1 MNINN
6 LLLEVIAGHDLSQAE
21 MKNFM
26 AAVLSG
32 KVNPEQ
38 LAALLC
44 CLKMKGETQSELLGL
59 VLAMREKMIQLEGA
73 EDAVDVCG
81 TGGDQ
86 SGTFN
91 ISTAVAFVVAG
102 AGIKVAKHGNRAAS
116 SQSGSADVLEALGV
130 TISLSPHQAS
140 TVLEKVGL
148 VFLFAPKYHPA
159 MRHVAPVRKA
169 LGIPTIFNKIG
180 PLCSPANV
188 QRQLIG
194 VPSLQDAELLASVA
208 RQLPH
213 QRILIASSHDGLDEV
228 SISAPTTIITI
239 ENGEMTTTII
249 DPASFGFSAVP
260 LNSLKGGSPQENAEI
275 IRSILNGVKNSQRDI
290 VVLNAGLALYAAQKT
305 PTIHAGIQLARHAID
320 SGSALAVLENL
331 ITETNRY
338 A

>member
-6 LLLEVIAGHDLSQAE
+6 ILLEVIGGHDLSQAT

-26 AAVLSG
+26 TAVLSG
-32 KVNPEQ
+32 EINPEQ
-38 LAALLC
+38 LAALLS
-44 CLKMKGETQSELLGL
+44 CLKMKGETQSEILGL
-59 VLAMREKMIQLEGA
+59 VLAMREKMIKLEGA

-91 ISTAVAFVVAG
+91 ISSAVAFVVAG
-102 AGIKVAKHGNRAAS
+102 AGVKVAKHGNRAAS

-130 TISLSPHQAS
+130 TIALSPEQAAA
-140 TVLEKVGL
+140 VLQKIGL
-148 VFLFAPKYHPA
+148 VFLFAPNYHPA

-180 PLCSPANV
+180 PLCNPANV

-194 VPSLQDAELLASVA
+194 VPSLQDAQLLASVA
-208 RQLPH
+208 QQLPH
-213 QRILIASSHDGLDEV
+213 QRILIASSDDGLDEV
-228 SISAPTTIITI
+228 SISAPTTIIQI
-239 ENGEMTTTII
+239 ENGNETTTTV
-249 DPASFGFSAVP
+249 DPASFGISTAP
-260 LNSLKGGSPQENAEI
+260 LKSLKGGSPQKNAMI

-305 PTIHAGIQLARHAID
+305 PTIHEGIELAKHSID

-331 ITETNRY
+331 ITETSCY

>member
-21 MKNFM
+21 MKNFT

-38 LAALLC
+38 LAALLS

-102 AGIKVAKHGNRAAS
+102 AGVQVAKHGNRAAS

-130 TISLSPHQAS
+130 TINLSPERAS
-140 TVLEKVGL
+140 AVLQKVGL
-148 VFLFAPKYHPA
+148 VFLFAPNYHPA

-169 LGIPTIFNKIG
+169 LGISTIFNKIG

-194 VPSLQDAELLASVA
+194 VPSLQDAKLLASAA

-213 QRILIASSHDGLDEV
+213 RRILIASSHDGPDEA
-228 SISAPTTIITI
+228 SISAPTTIIQI
-239 ENGEMTTTII
+239 ENGETTTATI
-249 DPASFGFSAVP
+249 DPASFGFSTAP
-260 LNSLKGGSPQENAEI
+260 LNSLKIE
-275 IRSILNGVKNSQRDI
+275 RMILAFS
-290 VVLNAGLALYAAQKT
+290 
-305 PTIHAGIQLARHAID
+305 
-320 SGSALAVLENL
+320 
-331 ITETNRY
+331 
-338 A
+338 